1 MAGRPP
7 EFGEQADGV
16 LSEFGFGGDAI
27 IALQQGK
34 SCDAA
39 AKPNYDPAKSTC
51 FQNSFPQ
58 GLALRFAQ
66 TDSGSPAILSNEL
79 NSGLFEGA
87 PHIFKRTRIW
97 LPCSAFKVRNGL
109 RGCFACL

>member
-1 MAGRPP
+1 MAGRPA
-7 EFGEQADGV
+7 EFGEQADEV
-16 LSEFGFGGDAI
+16 LSEFSAVTRSSLLNR
-27 IALQQGK
+27 AK

-39 AKPNYDPAKSTC
+39 AKPNYDSAESTC
-51 FQNSFPQ
+51 FQNSFPR

-66 TDSGSPAILSNEL
+66 TDAGSSAIFCNEL

-109 RGCFACL
+109 RGCFACP